1 MTELN
6 EEAIMIA
13 NGKKK
18 KKKKWHGFVYLF
30 IENCCKI

>member
-18 KKKKWHGFVYLF
+18 KKKKEHCFVYLF